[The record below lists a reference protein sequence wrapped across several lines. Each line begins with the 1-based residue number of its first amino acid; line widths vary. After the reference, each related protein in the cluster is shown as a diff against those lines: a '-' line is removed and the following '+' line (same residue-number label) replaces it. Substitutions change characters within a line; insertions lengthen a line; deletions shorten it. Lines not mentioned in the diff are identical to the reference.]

1 MIFFTT
7 AFRRVVMTS
16 VVAAAVGVG
25 PVFTAIA
32 AAVTLNGAGA
42 TFPQPLYERYFAQ
55 MKQKFPDL
63 RVNYQGIGSGGGIKQ
78 MTANA
83 VDFGGSD
90 AAMTDDEMSKVSR
103 GVVFIPAAGGAI
115 AVVYNAP
122 GINNLKLSSKVLPAI
137 FDGQITSWNDPK
149 IAADN
154 SGVNLPDLPIK
165 VVVRADSSGTTFN
178 FTNHLSATDP
188 YFKGRIGPNK
198 APDWPVKPLKGKGN
212 PGVAQ
217 LVKQTPG
224 AIGYVESAYAKSSN
238 LSTAL
243 VQNKQGNFVA
253 PTLEEANKALENVQF
268 NEDFRVSFDKLG
280 NPAEGYPI
288 TAVTWLMVYK
298 KYEQPGKADAVKK
311 MVQWALTDGQAINS
325 SLEYTRIPQNVTQ
338 QVIQAVNSEV
348 TGP

>member
-1 MIFFTT
+1 MVFLKT
-7 AFRRVVMTS
+7 AFRRVATTS
-16 VVAAAVGVG
+16 VVTASVALG
-25 PVFTAIA
+25 PIFTAI

-55 MKQKFPDL
+55 IKQKFPDL
-63 RVNYQGIGSGGGIKQ
+63 LVNYQGIGSGGGIKQ
-78 MTANA
+78 MTANS
-83 VDFGGSD
+83 VDFAASD
-90 AAMTDDEMSKVSR
+90 AAMTDEEMGKVTR
-103 GVVFIPAAGGAI
+103 GVVFVPTAGGAI

-122 GINNLKLSSKVLPAI
+122 GINNLKLSRAVLPAI
-137 FDGQITSWNDPK
+137 FDGQIKNWNDPK

-154 SGVNLPDLPIK
+154 PGVNLPSLPIK
-165 VVVRADSSGTTFN
+165 LAVRADSSGTTFN

-198 APDWPVKPLKGKGN
+198 APSWAGSPLKGKGN

-217 LVKQTPG
+217 IVKQSPG
-224 AIGYVESAYAKSSN
+224 SIGYVESAYAKSSN

-243 VQNKQGNFVA
+243 VQNKQGEFVA
-253 PTLEEANKALENVQF
+253 PSLEAANQALESVQF
-268 NEDFRVSFDKLG
+268 NDDFRVSFDKLG
-280 NPAEGYPI
+280 DPQTGYPI

-298 KYEQPGKADAVKK
+298 KYDKPGKADAVKK

-325 SLEYTRIPQNVTQ
+325 TLEYTRIPPSVTQ
-338 QVIQAVNSEV
+338 QVIQTVNSQV

>member
-1 MIFFTT
+1 MIFFIT
-7 AFRRVVMTS
+7 AFRRVVTTS
-16 VVAAAVGVG
+16 AVTAAVAFA
-25 PVFTAIA
+25 PVFTVIA
-32 AAVTLNGAGA
+32 GAVTLSGAGA

-55 MKQKFPDL
+55 IKQKYPDL
-63 RVNYQGIGSGGGIKQ
+63 LVNYQGIGSGGGIKQ

-83 VDFGGSD
+83 VDFAASD
-90 AAMTDDEMSKVSR
+90 AAMTDSEMSQVNR

-122 GINNLKLSSKVLPAI
+122 GISNLKLSRAVLPAI
-137 FDGQITSWNDPK
+137 FSGQITNWNDPK

-154 SGVNLPDLPIK
+154 SGVNLPSLPIK
-165 VVVRADSSGTTFN
+165 LVVRSDSSGTTFN

-198 APDWPVKPLKGKGN
+198 APYWAGKPLKGKGN

-217 LVKQTPG
+217 IVKQSPG
-224 AIGYVESAYAKSSN
+224 TIGYVESAYAKTAN

-253 PTLEEANKALENVQF
+253 PTLEEANKALENLQF
-268 NEDFRVSFDKLG
+268 NDDFRVSFNKLG
-280 NPAEGYPI
+280 DPADGYPI

-298 KYEQPGKADAVKK
+298 KYDQPGKADAVKK

-325 SLEYTRIPQNVTQ
+325 SLEYTRIPQSVTQ